1 MVFGSITL
9 TASVD
14 HHTNEGLS
22 MIDEGDDCAYVIGNN
37 VRHSGQFQK
46 FCIKFLF
53 LILLPNFNYNRSWVQ
68 NTMHCSTSNAIHG
81 KKQSDLNAS
90 NLF

>member
-9 TASVD
+9 TASAD
-14 HHTNEGLS
+14 HHTNEDLS

-46 FCIKFLF
+46 FCIIFLF
-53 LILLPNFNYNRSWVQ
+53 LILQPNFNFNHSRTK
-68 NTMHCSTSNAIHG
+68 NKG
-81 KKQSDLNAS
+81 LD
-90 NLF
+90 F

>member
-14 HHTNEGLS
+14 HHTNEDLS

-46 FCIKFLF
+46 FYIKFLF
-53 LILLPNFNYNRSWVQ
+53 CYLISIPIVLGYKILCITVQ
-68 NTMHCSTSNAIHG
+68 VMQFMG
-81 KKQSDLNAS
+81 KKKSDLNAS

>member
-53 LILLPNFNYNRSWVQ
+53 CYLISIPIVLGYKILCIAVQ
-68 NTMHCSTSNAIHG
+68 AM
-81 KKQSDLNAS
+81 QSMAKN
-90 NLF
+90 NLI